1 MSVKLREKVN
11 KDNTTSLYLDIY
23 HSGKRHYEFLQNLK
37 LITKPSNP
45 AQKHQNK
52 INKELANKILINR
65 QHELQG
71 NDYDII
77 PKFKQSI
84 DFTDFFEDFTK
95 HYKKKDLRV
104 ILACFNSFKA
114 YLKEAGIKTLLA
126 KELDENIVNEFKNYL
141 IENLN
146 GESPANYF
154 KKFKLVIKQALR
166 KKILSKNPA
175 DGISIS
181 SKAKQGIKKQVLT
194 NEEIQLLVKTPMTNN
209 EVKRAFIFSLFTGL
223 RFSDVQNLK
232 WNDIDLN
239 NKTLHIRQVKTGEEV
254 NMNLHSTALKVLGE
268 PKKGNAL
275 VFQLPSHNGSN
286 KNLKNWVKKAGINKN
301 ITWHCAR
308 HSFATNIIYYGADV
322 NTASKLLGHT
332 SLKYTERYAHLVKS
346 LKDKAIS
353 NLPEANF

>member
-1 MSVKLREKVN
+1 MSVKLREKKN

-23 HSGKRHYEFLQNLK
+23 HNGKRHYEFLQQLK

-45 AQKHQNK
+45 TQKHQNK

-77 PKFKQSI
+77 PKFKQNI
-84 DFTDFFEDFTK
+84 DFVAFFEDFNNT
-95 HYKKKDLRV
+95 YKKKDLRV
-104 ILACFNSFKA
+104 IKACFNMFKA
-114 YLKEAGIKTLLA
+114 YLKEAQIKTLLA
-126 KELDENIVNEFKNYL
+126 KELDESIVNEFKNYL

-146 GESPANYF
+146 GESPSNYF
-154 KKFKLVIKQALR
+154 KKFKLVIKQAVR
-166 KKILSKNPA
+166 KNVLSKNPA
-175 DGISIS
+175 DEIKIS

-209 EVKRAFIFSLFTGL
+209 EVKRAFIFSLYTGL
-223 RFSDVQNLK
+223 RFSDVNNLK

-239 NKTLHIRQVKTGEEV
+239 NNTLHIRQIKTSEEV
-254 NMNLHSTALKVLGE
+254 NMNLHPTALKVLGE
-268 PKKGNAL
+268 AKKGKAP
-275 VFQLPSHNGSN
+275 VFTLPTHTACS
-286 KNLKNWVKKAGINKN
+286 KDLKHWVKKAGINKN

-308 HSFATNIIYYGADV
+308 HSFATNIIFYGADV

-346 LKDKAIS
+346 LKDKAVS